1 MEVGGEVWGRADQQE
16 KRKLKGGHAEQ
27 WADFSDFEQETV
39 NNSWPSF
46 FVYIMKRGDELISEV
61 LSCVTSQG
69 LGIYSA
75 FWKSYGGHPCDS
87 W

>member
-46 FVYIMKRGDELISEV
+46 FCLYNEERWWVNLWGPFL
-61 LSCVTSQG
+61 C
-69 LGIYSA
+69 
-75 FWKSYGGHPCDS
+75 H
-87 W
+87 